1 MMDQAAKL
9 RELVKERESR
19 DKKAKKKNKA
29 EIIAITSG
37 KGGVGKTSLAVNMAA
52 ILQKKS
58 KKVLIIDADL
68 GLSNVEIMLGV
79 TPSYTMKDLIKNN
92 KSIEEIIIKGPY
104 KIDFISGGNGFLEI
118 TELSNIER
126 EEIFIKLKKLDE
138 LYDIIIIDT
147 GAGISK
153 NVISFLEIA
162 DQILVVA
169 TSEPTSLTDA
179 YSIIKVINEKNNKI
193 EIGVI
198 INRAIN
204 IAEYK
209 KAADIIIN
217 TSFKF
222 LNKKISKLGF
232 IYEDKVVRET
242 IYKKAPFAIYYPNS
256 KATSCMNYIIEKVI
270 KEKSEI
276 KRNET
281 ILDRMKN
288 WLNPIGR

>member
-1 MMDQAAKL
+1 MDQAAKL
-9 RELVKERESR
+9 RELVKKREDR
-19 DKKAKKKNKA
+19 DKKEEKTNEA

-52 ILQKKS
+52 LLVKRG

-79 TPSYTMKDLIKNN
+79 TPSYTMRDLIKNN
-92 KSIEEIIIKGPY
+92 KNIEEIIINGPY
-104 KIDFISGGNGFLEI
+104 KVDFISGGNGFLEI
-118 TELSNIER
+118 TELSEIER
-126 EEIFIKLKKLDE
+126 EEIFVKLKKLDE

-147 GAGISK
+147 GAGISR

-162 DQILVVA
+162 DSILVVA

-179 YSIIKVINEKNNKI
+179 YSIIKIINERNNNIETGIVINR
-193 EIGVI
+193 VL
-198 INRAIN
+198 N

-209 KAADIIIN
+209 KAADIIVN
-217 TSFKF
+217 TSSRF
-222 LNKKISKLGF
+222 LNKEILRMGF
-232 IYEDKVVRET
+232 IYEDRVVRET

-256 KATSCMNYIIEKVI
+256 KATSCIEYIIEKLLKIDKSKKI
-270 KEKSEI
+270 KG
-276 KRNET
+276 T
-281 ILDRMKN
+281 ILDKMKS